1 MRFTVGGLP
10 SGATILS
17 AQLKL
22 YVTND
27 STSGGVFNQIT
38 NNTWLE
44 NLTWNSKPAVDGVQ
58 FAALGPAALNSF
70 VDLDLTSA
78 ITGNGIYCFAISL
91 PNTNTN
97 TVGYASREAS
107 NVANRPRLIVILQ

>member
-1 MRFTVGGLP
+1 L
-10 SGATILS
+10 
-17 AQLKL
+17 
-22 YVTND
+22 
-27 STSGGVFNQIT
+27 
-38 NNTWLE
+38 
-44 NLTWNSKPAVDGVQ
+44 
-58 FAALGPAALNSF
+58 
-70 VDLDLTSA
+70 DLDLISA